1 DRCDTEMSQKTEL
14 DEIALVPTLQDS
26 TPSGATTSRTEET
39 VVHVVPNRTD
49 SRKTKLAKKYQRTP
63 IAFYQALVLGAVLLL
78 LILLCVAFETWRST
92 NRADDK
98 PIPHDREDEE
108 YHLALVELVNSQ
120 PGVTW
125 KAQYNRF
132 ASRPEYGP
140 NSGDADSAKMF
151 LKKFFHLEEGHLLQD
166 TEKHIESLW
175 KLEVDIPKTFDARTA
190 WPECWAVHQIF
201 NQAGCGSCW
210 SVAAASVMSDRVC
223 ISSNATSQTQI
234 SALDLTSCCLSCG
247 GCQGTH
253 WALSAFTYW
262 KEHGIV
268 SGGSYGSHEGC
279 RPYVF
284 EPTCGSPCGA
294 ALYRKDR
301 TPRCERQC
309 QSLYHR
315 SYEHDIVQA
324 KQAYWL
330 RAINGSSE
338 LTPVVKVTLNRLT
351 NGRITELLQR
361 ELVTYGPVLACFTLH
376 EDFQHYKSGIYKT
389 EENRSL
395 QLYGHC
401 AKLIG
406 WGEEGGVKYW
416 QYANTWGRDWGENGF
431 FRIDMSEVPEE
442 VVAGTM

>member
-1 DRCDTEMSQKTEL
+1 MSHSAV
-14 DEIALVPTLQDS
+14 DEIALVPTIQDN
-26 TPSGATTSRTEET
+26 ATTASGGTTLHSEDT
-39 VVHVVPNRTD
+39 VVHVVSGRTD
-49 SRKTKLAKKYQRTP
+49 SRKAKLAKKYQRTP

-92 NRADDK
+92 SRGNDQATA
-98 PIPHDREDEE
+98 HDREDEE
-108 YHLALVELVNSQ
+108 YHLAIVEYVNSQ

-132 ASRPEYGP
+132 ASRSEYGAG
-140 NSGDADSAKMF
+140 NAADADAAKYI
-151 LKKFFHLEEGHLLQD
+151 LKKFFHLEDKHLLQD
-166 TEKHIESLW
+166 TVKHIEELW
-175 KLEVDIPKTFDARTA
+175 KLKVNIPKAFDARTA
-190 WPECWAVHQIF
+190 WPKCWAVHQIF

-210 SVAAASVMSDRVC
+210 SVAASSVMSDRVC
-223 ISSNATSQTQI
+223 IASNGTSQIQI

-268 SGGSYGSHEGC
+268 SGGSYGTHEGC
-279 RPYVF
+279 RPYAF
-284 EPTCGSPCGA
+284 EPSCGSPCGA

-315 SYEHDIVQA
+315 AYEHDIVQA

-330 RAINGSSE
+330 RAVNGSSE
-338 LTPVVKVTLNRLT
+338 FTPVVKATVNRLV
-351 NGRITELLQR
+351 NGRFIELLQR
-361 ELVTYGPVLACFTLH
+361 EVITYGPVLACFTLH
-376 EDFQHYKSGIYKT
+376 EDFQHYKSGVYKT
-389 EENRSL
+389 EEALSQ

-406 WGEEGGVKYW
+406 WGEERGVKYW
-416 QYANTWGRDWGENGF
+416 LYANTWGRDWGENGF
-431 FRIDMSEVPEE
+431 FRVVMSEIPEE
-442 VVAGTM
+442 VVAGSL